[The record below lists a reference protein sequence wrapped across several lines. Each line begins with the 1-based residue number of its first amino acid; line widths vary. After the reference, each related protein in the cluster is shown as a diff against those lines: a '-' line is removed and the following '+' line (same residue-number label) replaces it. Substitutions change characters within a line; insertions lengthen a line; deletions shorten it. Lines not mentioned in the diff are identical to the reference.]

1 MSGIHTSMVGDAHAY
16 TRSKVPWSLDTYRDA
31 HGETSKGERFGWR
44 LFHYI
49 AGGGMR
55 TFGRTVQQEELDR
68 RQNRFLVLVIGV
80 VVAWLALLVL

>member
-1 MSGIHTSMVGDAHAY
+1 MSGIHTSMVCDAHAY